1 MEEAHSVGECVLD
14 EHALGIAE
22 DQLTHGGFFVV
33 GQQDGGQIVAKI
45 LDEELAV
52 VDFSQADLLLV
63 DSRGAV
69 LTIGDIEVDG
79 APG

>member
-1 MEEAHSVGECVLD
+1 M
-14 EHALGIAE
+14 
-22 DQLTHGGFFVV
+22 
-33 GQQDGGQIVAKI
+33 AKI